1 MNKGGTVRKNAVLTI
16 LMLCLAGIVMA
27 EIPSARV
34 TPPAPDIASSA
45 DYHPQV
51 SPDIAALQAQERS
64 ALARGD
70 VAAARELERQV
81 QAILIREQNAVPQP
95 VPVNAVKP
103 GRSRAN
109 LSPDQLIYSGAV
121 TAVAADYEMDGT
133 MWAAF
138 ATEADSATFIYKSTD
153 RGASWD
159 AIQEVWWN
167 PKHPVEKIELV
178 VGQGD
183 SGFVYLFENVPFDDG
198 DLVLMR
204 MNKDGTNPLSCGV
217 HDNADT
223 ITDFT
228 ACRDFRDNHWLYAVT
243 YNGAQA
249 GDWPLGHI
257 LRSTDYGLT
266 WVETDQSANKA
277 GVRMA
282 FGQSSVCYMVA
293 VPEAHQWQG
302 VLQTGVSTNWS
313 SPGTWSFNDYR
324 PDTFQVR
331 DACIAPAFTTP
342 AENATVWLAYT
353 HNDSGTSDW
362 DVYAAYATDTS
373 LSWNGPIAVVNT
385 DNAEGY
391 VDLKNYTSP
400 GNDYVNL
407 SYVDVDS
414 AGNGNAWLGYS
425 NAGEPNVWS
434 GLGSPWIN
442 QSGYVGRG
450 FSTFPRIVYSPGVA
464 GSGGGLI
471 FAGQSGNGYF
481 NAPWFTG
488 VAEASPVQP
497 AEAFSVVPSV
507 ARGPVRVS
515 WHGSA
520 QRLTVSDA
528 TGRIVR
534 NIAASTGSHS
544 VTWDHRDDGGRA
556 LPTGVYFCTL
566 DNGAGRVSGKVVL
579 TE

>member
-1 MNKGGTVRKNAVLTI
+1 LTGPVNKGGTVRRKVVPVICVLF
-16 LMLCLAGIVMA
+16 LAGVVMA
-27 EIPSARV
+27 KTPTARGV
-34 TPPAPDIASSA
+34 SSA
-45 DYHPQV
+45 SYRPQV

-70 VAAARELERQV
+70 EVAPRDLERQI
-81 QAILIREQNAVPQP
+81 QTILIRDQRATSQS
-95 VPVNAVKP
+95 VPVNAVRP
-103 GRSRAN
+103 VCLGAN
-109 LSPDQLIYSGAV
+109 LAADQLIYTGGISALSS
-121 TAVAADYEMDGT
+121 DYEMDGT

-138 ATEADSATFIYKSTD
+138 ATEADSTTFIYKSTD
-153 RGASWD
+153 HGTSWT
-159 AIQEVWWN
+159 AVQQVWWN
-167 PKHPVEKIELV
+167 PKHPIEKIELV

-183 SGFVYLFENVPFDDG
+183 SGFVYLFENLPSDDG

-204 MNKDGTNPLSCGV
+204 MNKDGTNALSCGV
-217 HDNADT
+217 RDDADT

-228 ACRDFRDNHWLYAVT
+228 ACRDFRDDYWLYAVAC
-243 YNGAQA
+243 NGAQA
-249 GDWPLGHI
+249 SDWPPGII

-266 WVETDQSANKA
+266 WAVTDSSANKA

-282 FGQSSVCYMVA
+282 FGQSSVCYMSA
-293 VPEAHQWQG
+293 VPAPDTWQG
-302 VLQTGVSTNWS
+302 IVQTGVSTNWS
-313 SPGTWSFNDYR
+313 SPGSWRFYNYQ
-324 PDTFQVR
+324 PDTFQVQ

-353 HNDSGTSDW
+353 HNDSGTADW
-362 DVYAAYATDTS
+362 DVYAAYATDTA
-373 LSWNGPIAVVNT
+373 LNWNGPMAVANT

-391 VDLKNYTSP
+391 VDLKDYTSS

-434 GLGSPWIN
+434 GLGNPWVN

-450 FSTFPRIVYSPGVA
+450 TTTFPRIVYTPGVP

-471 FAGQSGNGYF
+471 YAGQSGNGYF

-488 VAEASPVQP
+488 VAEVKLARP
-497 AEAFSVVPSV
+497 EAAFRVTPSV

-515 WHGSA
+515 WNGSA

-534 NIAASTGSHS
+534 SVAAPAGTSFI
-544 VTWDHRDDGGRA
+544 WDGRA
-556 LPTGVYFCTL
+556 PAGTYFVRLTTSQ
-566 DNGAGRVSGKVVL
+566 GAATRAVVI
-579 TE
+579 E